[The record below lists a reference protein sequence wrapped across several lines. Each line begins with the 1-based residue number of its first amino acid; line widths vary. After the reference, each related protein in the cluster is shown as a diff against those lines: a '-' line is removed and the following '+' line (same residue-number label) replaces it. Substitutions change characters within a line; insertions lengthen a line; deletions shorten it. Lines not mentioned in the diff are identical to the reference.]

1 MPLFAQF
8 IRSEDRTHFSRA
20 CPQMAD
26 ILFLVLLIA
35 HVIFVVA
42 WMGGAI
48 LFVSVISPATRKMSE
63 SSRID
68 FIQSAIPR
76 YVRFVSG
83 ASISAIVVGLLLYVY
98 SVQISPLL
106 GPSSAGLIEIQI
118 GAILGIIALIL
129 VFGVVAPAARKLVH
143 MAKGSSVK
151 SGPDNTIGAS
161 TTSEMARLQ
170 NRMRAGSGLGVGLL
184 FLALILMLVGAAI

>member
-1 MPLFAQF
+1 
-8 IRSEDRTHFSRA
+8 
-20 CPQMAD
+20 MAD

-63 SSRID
+63 SSKID
-68 FIQSAIPR
+68 FVRSAIPR
-76 YVRFVSG
+76 YVRFISG
-83 ASISAIVVGLLLYVY
+83 ASISALVVGLLLYVY

-106 GPSSAGLIEIQI
+106 GPSAAGLIEIQV

-129 VFGVVAPAARKLVH
+129 VFGVVAPASRKLVQI
-143 MAKGSSVK
+143 AKDSSGK
-151 SGPDNTIGAS
+151 TGPDNAAS
-161 TTSEMARLQ
+161 SSTSGEMARLQ

-184 FLALILMLVGAAI
+184 FLALIMMLVGAAI